1 MKSSKITPGSNLMWE
16 GSRMMLPEHVE
27 LLRQHQK
34 DFEKV
39 EKPVI
44 DEQKRAEMDELVC
57 EAMAYARSLVF
68 TYYDN
73 GKLHEVSGKVAR
85 YDDQAKVLW
94 VRHESGEAMKLSMG
108 SIVDVRE
115 A

>member
-39 EKPVI
+39 DKPVI
-44 DEQKRAEMDELVC
+44 DEQRRAEMDELVC
-57 EAMAYARSLVF
+57 EAMAYVQPLQF
-68 TYYDN
+68 TYYDKGMLKKIA
-73 GKLHEVSGKVAR
+73 GKIAR
-85 YDDQAKVLW
+85 YDEHGKTLW
-94 VRHESGEAMKLSMG
+94 IRHETEGVVKLGMEN
-108 SIVDVRE
+108 IVDVEE